1 MSIQTRTTALQ
12 NEIVRL
18 YCTFEQ
24 DGLLADPETQPI
36 VTILDTDG
44 VTVLD
49 TVTAVKETIGIWFA
63 DYFIPATLPLGQ
75 YYDEWAF
82 QWSSGSSVTEK
93 TLLFLI
99 IYKWAGTRWESC
111 MYVLS
116 NLLQAVAVILD
127 IVLTIYMW
135 VIIIRAL
142 LSWVNPDPYNPI
154 VQFLHSITE
163 PVLYRVRKA
172 LPMPGMGLDLSPII
186 VLLAIIF
193 LQSFLVQTLKMAALN
208 LR

>member
-1 MSIQTRTTALQ
+1 
-12 NEIVRL
+12 
-18 YCTFEQ
+18 
-24 DGLLADPETQPI
+24 
-36 VTILDTDG
+36 
-44 VTVLD
+44 
-49 TVTAVKETIGIWFA
+49 
-63 DYFIPATLPLGQ
+63 
-75 YYDEWAF
+75 
-82 QWSSGSSVTEK
+82 
-93 TLLFLI
+93 
-99 IYKWAGTRWESC
+99 

-135 VIIIRAL
+135 IIIVRAL
-142 LSWVNPDPYNPI
+142 LSWVNPDPHNPI

-193 LQSFLVQTLKMAALN
+193 MQSFLVQSLKTAALN
-208 LR
+208 LQ